1 MIISLGGKVMKTL
14 FLNGKWT
21 ILSTIFVVLVL
32 SYITVVMIK
41 NKKITNWGIH
51 IMVITFGALYLCYL
65 AATRD
70 GYVESVQ
77 NIIDG
82 TTQIGVF
89 AVNSIQSYL
98 AAIGGIAIILIAI
111 VSIFI
116 KKQKYGKRIF
126 SILSLIIIFKIF
138 LIEISRIIL
147 L

>member
-1 MIISLGGKVMKTL
+1 
-14 FLNGKWT
+14 
-21 ILSTIFVVLVL
+21 
-32 SYITVVMIK
+32 
-41 NKKITNWGIH
+41 
-51 IMVITFGALYLCYL
+51 MVITFGGLYLCYL

-77 NIIDG
+77 SIIDG
-82 TTQIGVF
+82 TTQIGLF

>member
-1 MIISLGGKVMKTL
+1 MIISLGGRVMKTL

-32 SYITVVMIK
+32 VYITVVMIK
-41 NKKITNWGIH
+41 NKKITNWGRH
-51 IMVITFGALYLCYL
+51 IMVITFGGLYLCYL

-77 NIIDG
+77 SIIDG
-82 TTQIGVF
+82 TTQIGLF

>member
-1 MIISLGGKVMKTL
+1 MIISLGGRVMKTL

-32 SYITVVMIK
+32 AYITVVMIK
-41 NKKITNWGIH
+41 NNKITNWGRH
-51 IMVITFGALYLCYL
+51 IMVITFGGLYLCYL
-65 AATRD
+65 TATRD

-77 NIIDG
+77 SIIDG
-82 TTQIGVF
+82 TTQIGLF